1 MKYLLGSLTDTRRFA
16 EIVAAHVRPRDMIVL
31 AGEMGTGKTTFTQS
45 FGRALGITDLITS
58 PTFNLLHNYG
68 SGRISLHHAD
78 LYRLERTGEL
88 EDLGLDELQDSGG
101 VIAVEWGDIVGDEL
115 GDALVLRFEHAENAT
130 SDATSSATS
139 NAAGNATSQ
148 TAQTEMRGV
157 TVSSRGA
164 QWESRIRKLVEELA
178 ANFKV
183 LARG

>member
-1 MKYLLGSLTDTRRFA
+1 MKYLLESLTDTRRFA

-68 SGRISLHHAD
+68 SGRMSLHHAD

-130 SDATSSATS
+130 SDATSSAAS
-139 NAAGNATSQ
+139 E

-164 QWESRIRKLVEELA
+164 QWESRIRQLVEELA

>member
-1 MKYLLGSLTDTRRFA
+1 VKFSLGSLADTQRFA
-16 EIVAAHVRPRDMIVL
+16 EIIAGHVRSRDMIVL

-68 SGRISLHHAD
+68 SGRMALHHAD

-115 GDALVLRFEHAENAT
+115 GDALVLRFEHIDQAK
-130 SDATSSATS
+130 SDATDKKDVT
-139 NAAGNATSQ
+139 Q
-148 TAQTEMRGV
+148 MRCV
-157 TVSSRGA
+157 TVVSRGA
-164 QWESRIRKLVEELA
+164 QWESRFRKLTDELA
-178 ANFKV
+178 SNFTV

>member
-1 MKYLLGSLTDTRRFA
+1 MKYSLGSLAETQRFA
-16 EIVAAHVRPRDMIVL
+16 EIIAGHVRPRDMVVL
-31 AGEMGTGKTTFTQS
+31 AGEIGAGKTTFTQF
-45 FGRALGITDLITS
+45 FGRALGVTDLITS

-68 SGRISLHHAD
+68 SGRMALHHAD

-115 GDALVLRFEHAENAT
+115 GDALVLRFEHVDQAT
-130 SDATSSATS
+130 NDASGKTD
-139 NAAGNATSQ
+139 
-148 TAQTEMRGV
+148 EMQVRSV

-164 QWESRIRKLVEELA
+164 QWESRFRKLTDELA
-178 ANFKV
+178 SKFTV